1 MKNRLILVTSPL
13 QVLNAKAAISSLDYK
28 EESLFN
34 NYVISIHPNLNKN
47 SITTI
52 SYYCKSFNFEF
63 LDLSQIFPKEFKQSL
78 LKKKLFSKIKNLKN
92 NYLFN
97 NFQKPKKINKIKKI
111 EIAFRYCRRSFFKK

>member
-47 SITTI
+47 SIKTI

-78 LKKKLFSKIKNLKN
+78 LKNYSVKLKI
-92 NYLFN
+92 
-97 NFQKPKKINKIKKI
+97 
-111 EIAFRYCRRSFFKK
+111 